1 MVPPNLEFYVDDLE
15 QPWDFHTPF
24 DLIYF
29 RMMTGSIKDWPAW
42 MRQAYDNLRPGG
54 YIELYDAVMGTGRC
68 DDDSLPEHSYL
79 LQWDRLLV
87 EASLKFGAPLN
98 SALKYKEQLAEV
110 GFTNIVQ
117 TEYPWPTNTWPKD
130 RHAKLIGSW
139 AGRNLSEG
147 MEAFS
152 LMLFTKALGWSV
164 EEVQVLLAHARKEM
178 SDRKIHI
185 YWKVINVYAQK
196 PE

>member
-1 MVPPNLEFYVDDLE
+1 MDAPSIRVRSVLPPKPNNEALSNTVTECMLTNYLVSL
-15 QPWDFHTPF
+15 
-24 DLIYF
+24 
-29 RMMTGSIKDWPAW
+29 S
-42 MRQAYDNLRPGG
+42 NLRPGG

-130 RHAKLIGSW
+130 RHAKLIGKHSLLTFRH
-139 AGRNLSEG
+139 GI
-147 MEAFS
+147 FS
-152 LMLFTKALGWSV
+152 THLMTSMSGH
-164 EEVQVLLAHARKEM
+164 VLTTN
-178 SDRKIHI
+178 S
-185 YWKVINVYAQK
+185 
-196 PE
+196 